1 MVHICQAHALGGETT
16 AEIYSQ
22 LAASGAD
29 FAPANALPSYAPH
42 TVIQPVHID
51 ISLDFRQIE
60 QKRAKA
66 RIIHTLANSATAN
79 SSVPRALLTSLK
91 LNGVGFSAMNVRGA
105 GLSSWTYDGKE
116 VSLFW
121 DSPFAPKEQR
131 NVELTYEI
139 VEPVSGLFFEVPT
152 KEYPDRALHAITD
165 LESERCRYWLATVDF
180 PVVRTTLKFNLRAP
194 SSLMAIANGA
204 LVGTTDHDDDG
215 SHTTEWKLD
224 QLCPSYL
231 ICFAVGH
238 FEEVVDEH
246 VNGIP
251 VKYYAPKGF
260 AHGDIKRAFDLTPK
274 MLRWLPEKVGLA
286 IPWPK
291 YFQIAS
297 PHVGGAMEN
306 ISLVTWGSQYL
317 MDENYAAD
325 RQLQIQL
332 TNIHEMA
339 HTYFG
344 DLIVM
349 RHFEHVWQKE
359 SWATY
364 MEACWLEDNL
374 GQEEFEF
381 ELFDNAQRYFSECES
396 YMRPIVTRTYE
407 TSWSMF
413 DMHTYPGGGWRI
425 HMLRRL
431 LGNESFWAGVKDYV
445 NTFQGKTAETDDF
458 RKCLEKASGINLV
471 KFFDQWFYS
480 KGYPK
485 FKGDY
490 SYNGDKKQV
499 QITLE
504 QTLADKAAGI
514 PIFDCAVE
522 IEITCEGDEKFVG
535 EVVFDSE
542 TRSPKATVVIPVG
555 KGKPTIVRVDP
566 GTKLLCSLEMN
577 PGEDIL
583 GHTAKSA
590 GDITSRIRAYKE
602 LIKSGTYTA
611 MKTVQEAVA
620 AEPFYGVRMRVAEA
634 LGKCKTE
641 GALKILIAMLKT
653 EKHATVAFTIATAL
667 EVRDDNVRTALLEY
681 LKGKDLPY
689 RAHNAAL
696 QALGMQRNKEDLKF
710 LMSVAQD
717 PAKIGQHAIVRSGAL
732 RALGKT
738 REPEAFEYLLTR
750 LEYGKEPERARPS
763 VVAGIAIAAQ
773 WQPAP
778 GVKRAIEALC
788 DVLNDESS
796 TVRLTAIHFLC
807 SANLEARSALG
818 AIAATKPL
826 YDSRDWAVV
835 QDMIKSL
842 RESPASGPGG
852 TSQQLKTLM
861 KSVEDLEQK
870 LRKLE
875 EKERE
880 REAKEKAS
888 GKKENADDKKD
899 AAQVVQA

>member
-1 MVHICQAHALGGETT
+1 MVHICQTHALGGHAT
-16 AEIYSQ
+16 AEIYAS
-22 LAASGAD
+22 LAASGD
-29 FAPANALPSYAPH
+29 FAPANTLPSYAPH
-42 TVIQPVHID
+42 TVIQPIHID

-66 RIIHTLANSATAN
+66 RIVHTLANSAKKN

-91 LNGVGFSAMNVRGA
+91 LNGVGFSGMDVRGA

-116 VSLFW
+116 VSLYW
-121 DSPFAPKEQR
+121 DTPFGPEEKR
-131 NVELTYEI
+131 NVELTYDI
-139 VEPVSGLFFEVPT
+139 IEPVTGLFFEVPT

-180 PVVRTTLKFNLRAP
+180 PVVRTSLKFNLRAA
-194 SSLMAIANGA
+194 SNLMAIANGA
-204 LVGTTDHDDDG
+204 HVGQTDHDDG
-215 SHTTEWKLD
+215 SRTTEWKLD

-231 ICFAVGH
+231 ICFAVGL
-238 FEEVVDEH
+238 FEEVVDEE

-317 MDENYAAD
+317 MDENYAPD

-344 DLIVM
+344 DLLVI

-364 MEACWLEDNL
+364 MEACWLEDNVS
-374 GQEEFEF
+374 QDEFIF
-381 ELFDNAQRYFSECES
+381 ELLGNADRYIAETEE
-396 YMRPIVTRTYE
+396 YMRPMVTRTYG
-407 TSWSMF
+407 TSWQMF
-413 DMHTYPGGGWRI
+413 DNHTYPGGGWRI
-425 HMLRRL
+425 HMLRKL
-431 LGNESFWAGVKDYV
+431 LGDESFWAGVKDYV
-445 NTFQGKTAETDDF
+445 NTFQGKTVETDDF

-485 FKGDY
+485 FKGEY
-490 SYNGDKKQV
+490 NYNGDKKQV

-514 PIFDCAVE
+514 PIFDCTVE
-522 IEITCEGDEKFVG
+522 IEVTCEGDEKFTG

-542 TRSPKATVVIPVG
+542 TRSQKATVVIPVG
-555 KGKPTIVRVDP
+555 KGKPTIIRVDP
-566 GTKLLCSLEMN
+566 GTKVLCSLEMN

-583 GHTAKSA
+583 GNTAKSGA
-590 GDITSRIRAYKE
+590 DVISRVRAYKE

-611 MKTVQEAVA
+611 LKKVQETVA
-620 AEPFYGVRMRVAEA
+620 AEPFYGVRIKVAQA
-634 LGKCKTE
+634 LGKAKTE

-653 EKHATVAFTIATAL
+653 EKNATCAFTIATAL
-667 EVRDDNVRTALLEY
+667 EIRDEKVREALLEY

-696 QALGMQRNKEDLKF
+696 QALGVQRNKDDLKF
-710 LMSVAQD
+710 LLSVAQD
-717 PAKIGQHAIVRSGAL
+717 STKIGQHAIVRSGAL

-750 LEYGKEPERARPS
+750 VTPGLEPERARPS
-763 VVAGIAIAAQ
+763 VAAAIAIAAQ

-778 GVKRAIEALC
+778 GTKRAIEALC
-788 DVLNDESS
+788 DLLKDEAPD
-796 TVRLTAIHFLC
+796 VRLTAIHYLC
-807 SANLEARSALG
+807 SAYLEARSALST
-818 AIAATKPL
+818 IAATKPL
-826 YDSRDWAVV
+826 WDSRDWSVV
-835 QDMIKSL
+835 QDMIKAL
-842 RESPASGPGG
+842 RESPAQGPGG
-852 TSQQLKTLM
+852 SSQQLKTLM
-861 KSVEDLEQK
+861 KSVEELEQK

-880 REAKEKAS
+880 REAKEKVPE
-888 GKKENADDKKD
+888 KKENAEEKKD
-899 AAQVVQA
+899 AAATPVQA